1 MENLTTLLDQTL
13 LGITL
18 NRYLY
23 ALLATLVALI
33 GKKLFAYLLTHVRE
47 DFVLE
52 IAFPSHTVYLHHADA
67 SDLLPQSA
75 GSGPS

>member
-18 NRYLY
+18 NRYTY
-23 ALLATLVALI
+23 ALLAVLVVLV

-47 DFVLE
+47 EFVLE
-52 IAFPSHTVYLHHADA
+52 FAFPSRTVYLHHADA
-67 SDLLPQSA
+67 SDLLPHSA